1 MNVIIAEMR
10 SMPSDTRV
18 DLAALDV
25 QTEDGD
31 LFNVIVSAD
40 TALTLLRPLMDSGAV
55 VDVPDWLL
63 LPFPLFD
70 PDDEPW

>member
-1 MNVIIAEMR
+1 MNVIITEMR
-10 SMPSDTRV
+10 SMDFDTRIP
-18 DLAALDV
+18 LAALEV

-31 LFNVIVSAD
+31 LFNLIVSAD
-40 TALTLLRPLMDSGAV
+40 TALTLLRPLMDSGAAL
-55 VDVPDWLL
+55 DVPDWLL

>member
-1 MNVIIAEMR
+1 MNVIITEMR
-10 SMPSDTRV
+10 SMDFDTRIA
-18 DLAALDV
+18 LAALEV

-31 LFNVIVSAD
+31 LFNLIVSAD
-40 TALTLLRPLMDSGAV
+40 TALTLLQPLMDSGAAL
-55 VDVPDWLL
+55 DVPDWLL

>member
-1 MNVIIAEMR
+1 MNVIITEMR

-40 TALTLLRPLMDSGAV
+40 TALTLLRPLMDSGAAL
-55 VDVPDWLL
+55 DVPDWLL

-70 PDDEPW
+70 PDD

>member
-1 MNVIIAEMR
+1 MNVIITEMR
-10 SMPSDTRV
+10 SMDFDTRV

-40 TALTLLRPLMDSGAV
+40 TALTLLRPLMDSGSV
-55 VDVPDWLL
+55 FDVPDWLL

-70 PDDEPW
+70 PDDEPL